1 MLKEID
7 SRLGQSRPLRIAIYS
22 ALGTF
27 LSIILLTQVV
37 ARFLIWPQLEVR
49 KTQIEQVIAKELGV
63 DVKIGEIHADW
74 QGFRPSFEIKNIIF
88 KKDPKGDESFNNQVL
103 EVPKISGIL
112 AWSSVWSL
120 SPRFYDLFTENIQL
134 TAYRDQQ
141 GLWSFAGIPVS
152 NTGGDSNT
160 LSWILNE
167 RNLNAK
173 NLHVTVKDDLDGSS
187 LNTFTVENFSLKNQ
201 MRNHV
206 IQLNSFVKPTQG
218 ILNFSGDFNHRPFSD
233 VSNWQNWE
241 GSFVGEIQK
250 INAANL
256 LKITKLPI
264 KSGSGQIEFKGKV
277 NLNHGVFQE
286 STANLNANEI
296 NVIWAND
303 QPDLHLNKLQID
315 LNQYAK
321 DTTQIIDIKNF
332 HWQFQDNKQ
341 KTHSINDLS
350 LLVTPNQANDAI
362 SKIELNAPNIPL
374 TELALLAQSIPLPT
388 KIYKPLRQ
396 AQPEGN
402 LEQFHFI
409 WHKEQQPARTFLTH
423 SPTYDE
429 FEIKGLLKNI
439 GWRAVGE
446 SIPGVKGINGEIESS
461 LIKGFLQMNSTELS
475 LESAHYFHKNRIT
488 LPNTSGKV
496 QWHKKEDQW
505 LIDFDQLQIKDGNT
519 EIQARGSF
527 LTENKKKSDQ
537 LDLELQ
543 LVKMEANQLLNSIPK
558 TIAPSTMEYLR
569 STISGGMITNSS
581 LKIHGPTSEIPYAK
595 GSKNQFQLDAN
606 IKDAT
611 YRPVP
616 INKNMKGEWPSLE
629 KVNAHIQMDNNL
641 LRIDAPSGKFKSVLV
656 KDINAEMDVTKEPNV
671 LEVKGKASG
680 SLFDFL
686 TYLVATPIGYKWQSD
701 FKQVSMSG
709 NAQLDLKLTQQF
721 GAKENTKVLAQVN
734 LEKNQIRWGKNLPG
748 NINKGFLLVDE
759 RGLQK
764 VDMNGDWMGGPMSI
778 KNNASNPDQIDIHAD
793 VDSALLMELF
803 ATDQEF
809 NHDFMKNILTGKLGL
824 NGNILRKSNDAALN
838 LNLDLKS
845 TNINLPKPLMK
856 PAGENLF
863 GTLKINI
870 NSSSANPMTDWQLK
884 LGELIQSSGQL
895 SQQKLDKATVVIGN
909 AQPPSLTKGLH
920 VAFDVHTIQL
930 DQWLNLIND
939 FNRENPSYLER
950 FANKNA
956 NQTPTNLPISVS
968 GKSEHLLFI
977 DREFNNIFV
986 DMKEDNHVWDGTIQ
1000 AQNID
1005 GKFNW
1010 KSKNSEL
1017 PFGAISANFN
1027 KLYIPTSSTTT
1038 SQQNQS
1044 KSSIKFLPSMDISI
1058 ADLQLGKM
1066 QLGAVQLQ
1074 ANATPLEWKLN
1085 QLSSKTKFGEMNAK
1099 GNWELPSGNLI
1110 GKTALNINL
1119 QTTDAGDL
1127 LTSLGVKENVIDR
1140 GRGTIQGNMN
1150 WQGSPIDFNTLSL
1163 VGDLQLEIKNGTILQ
1178 VDPGAAK
1185 LLGIL
1190 SLQSLF
1196 KFATL
1201 NFDGS
1206 LGETV
1211 KSGTAFDE
1219 VKATATIRRGI
1230 IRSNDFEMTST
1241 LARITS
1247 RGIINLNRE
1256 TQDLRVTIYPRIN
1269 FGSASLAAF
1278 YFVTPIIGITTMI
1291 GQYLFSA
1298 GINKAFQSD
1307 LLIQGD
1313 WKNPEVIPLDQ
1324 NGKPVDPEILKNIR
1338 RKSLLNEP
1346 IKQPNEKKLPPPI
1359 NPSPNTIP

>member
-1 MLKEID
+1 MLKEIQ
-7 SRLGQSRPLRIAIYS
+7 SRMGQSRPLRIAVYS
-22 ALGTF
+22 VVGALLTITF
-27 LSIILLTQVV
+27 LTQVV
-37 ARFLIWPQLEVR
+37 ARFLIWPQLETR
-49 KTQIEQVIAKELGV
+49 KTQIEQVITKELGV
-63 DVKIGEIHADW
+63 DVKIGEIHSDW
-74 QGFRPSFEIKNIIF
+74 QYFRPSFEIKNITF
-88 KKDPKGDESFNNQVL
+88 KKDPKGDDSFSNQVL
-103 EVPKISGIL
+103 EVPRVSGIL

-120 SPRFYDLFTENIQL
+120 SPRFHDLFTENIQL

-141 GLWSFAGIPVS
+141 GLWSFAGIPIS

-160 LSWILNE
+160 LAWILNE

-218 ILNFSGDFNHRPFSD
+218 VLNFSGDFNHKPFSD
-233 VSNWQNWE
+233 VSNWQNWQ

-264 KSGSGQIEFKGKV
+264 KSGSGQIEFKGQV

-286 STANLNANEI
+286 STANLSANEI

-315 LNQYAK
+315 VNQYAK
-321 DTTQIIDIKNF
+321 GKTQIIDLKNF
-332 HWQFQDNKQ
+332 YWQFQEKNQ

-350 LLVTPNQANDAI
+350 LQITPNSANEAI
-362 SKIELNAPNIPL
+362 SKIELSAPSIPL
-374 TELALLAQSIPLPT
+374 TELALLAQSIPLPA

-402 LEQFHFI
+402 LEQFHVI
-409 WHKEQQPARTFLTH
+409 WHKEQPERTFLTQKK
-423 SPTYDE
+423 TYDE

-439 GWRAVGE
+439 GWRSIGE
-446 SIPGVKGINGEIESS
+446 SIPGVKGISGEIESS
-461 LIKGFLQMNSTELS
+461 LSKGFLQINSPELI
-475 LESAHYFHKNRIT
+475 LESTHYFHQKRIT
-488 LPNTSGKV
+488 LPNTTGKI
-496 QWHKKEDQW
+496 QWHQKEDQW
-505 LIDFDQLQIKDGNT
+505 LIDFEQIQTKDLNS
-519 EIQARGSF
+519 EIQARGSY
-527 LTENKKKSDQ
+527 LTESKKKPDQ
-537 LDLELQ
+537 LELDLQ

-558 TIAPSTMEYLR
+558 TITPATMEYLR
-569 STISGGMITNSS
+569 STISGGTITNSS
-581 LKIHGPTSEIPYAK
+581 LKIHGPTNEIPFVK

-606 IKDAT
+606 IRDAV
-611 YRPVP
+611 YRPVAVNQN
-616 INKNMKGEWPSLE
+616 IKGEWPFLE
-629 KVNAHIQMDNNL
+629 KVNANIKMDNNL
-641 LRIDAPSGKFKSVLV
+641 LHVDAPSGKFKNVIV
-656 KDINAEMDVTKEPNV
+656 KDIIADMDVTKEPNV
-671 LEVKGKASG
+671 LEVKGKAG
-680 SLFDFL
+680 GPLFDFL
-686 TYLVATPIGYKWQSD
+686 TYLVATPIGYKWQPELKKMD
-701 FKQVSMSG
+701 VTG

-721 GAKENTKVLAQVN
+721 GPKENTKVLAQVN
-734 LEKNQIRWGKNLPG
+734 LEKNQIRWDKNLPG
-748 NINKGFLLVDE
+748 TINKGFLLVDE

-764 VDMNGDWMGGPMSI
+764 ADINGDWMGGPLSI
-778 KNNASNPDQIDIHAD
+778 KNNAGNPDQIDIHAD
-793 VDSALLMELF
+793 IDGALLMDLF
-803 ATDQEF
+803 ATVQEF
-809 NHDFMKNILTGKLGL
+809 NHDFMKNILTGKLGIH
-824 NGNILRKSNDAALN
+824 GNILRKNNEAALN

-856 PAGENLF
+856 SAGEDLL
-863 GTLKINI
+863 GTLKLNI
-870 NSSSANPMTDWQLK
+870 NSSVANPTTDWQLK
-884 LGELIQSSGQL
+884 LGELIQSFGQL
-895 SQQKLDKATVVIGN
+895 SQQKLDKATVVIGH

-920 VAFDVHTIQL
+920 VAFDVHSIQL

-939 FNRENPSYLER
+939 FDKANPNYSER
-950 FANKNA
+950 FANKNS
-956 NQTPTNLPISVS
+956 NPPPTNLPITIS
-968 GKSEHLLFI
+968 GKSNHLLFI
-977 DREFNNIFV
+977 DREFNNLFV
-986 DMKEDNHVWDGTIQ
+986 DIKEDNHAWSGTVQ
-1000 AQNID
+1000 ANNID

-1010 KSKNSEL
+1010 RSKNPDV
-1017 PFGAISANFN
+1017 PFGSMSANFN
-1027 KLYIPTSSTTT
+1027 KLYIPTPKTTT
-1038 SQQNQS
+1038 SSQNQS
-1044 KSSIKFLPSMDISI
+1044 KSTLKFLPTMDITI

-1085 QLSSKTKFGEMNAK
+1085 QLSSKTKFGEINVK

-1119 QTTDAGDL
+1119 QTSDAGDL
-1127 LTSLGVKENVIDR
+1127 LTSLGVKDNVIDR
-1140 GRGTIQGNMN
+1140 GKGTIQGNLN
-1150 WQGSPIDFNTLSL
+1150 WQGSPVDFNTLSL
-1163 VGDLQLEIKNGTILQ
+1163 SGDLQLEIKNGTILQ

-1211 KSGTAFDE
+1211 QSGTAFDQ
-1219 VKATATIRRGI
+1219 VTATATIRRGN

-1346 IKQPNEKKLPPPI
+1346 VKQLNEKKLPPPI

>member
-27 LSIILLTQVV
+27 LSIIFLTQVV

-49 KTQIEQVIAKELGV
+49 KAQIEQVITKELGV
-63 DVKIGEIHADW
+63 DVKIGEIHANW
-74 QGFRPSFEIKNIIF
+74 EYLRPSFEIKNITF
-88 KKDPKGDESFNNQVL
+88 KKDPKGDESFSNQVL
-103 EVPKISGIL
+103 EVPRISGVL
-112 AWSSVWSL
+112 AWGSIWSL
-120 SPRFYDLFTENIQL
+120 SPRFHDLFTENIQL

-167 RNLNAK
+167 RNLSAK

-187 LNTFTVENFSLKNQ
+187 INEFTVENISLKNQ

-218 ILNFSGDFNHRPFSD
+218 ILNFSGEFNHRPFSD

-241 GSFVGEIQK
+241 GSFAGEIQK

-264 KSGSGQIEFKGKV
+264 KSGSGQIEFKGQMK
-277 NLNHGVFQE
+277 LNHGIFQA
-286 STANLNANEI
+286 SSANLSANEI

-315 LNQYAK
+315 VNQYAK
-321 DTTQIIDIKNF
+321 DTTQIIDFKNF
-332 HWQFQDNKQ
+332 LWQFQDNKQ

-350 LLVTPNQANDAI
+350 LLVTPNQANNAI
-362 SKIELNAPNIPL
+362 SKIELNAPDIPL

-409 WHKEQQPARTFLTH
+409 WHKEQTPARSFLSH
-423 SPTYDE
+423 SQTYDE
-429 FEIKGLLKNI
+429 FEIQGLLKNI
-439 GWRAVGE
+439 GWRSVGE
-446 SIPGVKGINGEIESS
+446 SIPGVKGINGKIESS
-461 LIKGFLQMNSTELS
+461 LSKGFLQISSPELS
-475 LESAHYFHKNRIT
+475 LESTHYFHKNRIT

-496 QWHKKEDQW
+496 QWRKKEDQW
-505 LIDFDQLQIKDGNT
+505 LIDFDQLQIKNENT
-519 EIQARGSF
+519 EIQASGSY
-527 LTENKKKSDQ
+527 LTEGKKKSDQ
-537 LDLELQ
+537 LDLDLQ
-543 LVKMEANQLLNSIPK
+543 LVEMEANQLLNSIPK

-569 STISGGMITNSS
+569 STISGGVIANSS
-581 LKIHGPTSEIPYAK
+581 LKIHGPTNEIPFAK
-595 GSKNQFQLDAN
+595 GSKNQFQIDAN
-606 IKDAT
+606 IKDGV
-611 YRPVP
+611 YRPVGV
-616 INKNMKGEWPSLE
+616 NKNIKGEWPSLD

-641 LRIDAPSGKFKSVLV
+641 LHIDAASGRFKSVVV
-656 KDINAEMDVTKEPNV
+656 KDINADMDVTKQPNV
-671 LEVKGKASG
+671 LEVNGKANG
-680 SLFDFL
+680 GLFDFL
-686 TYLVATPIGYKWQSD
+686 TYLVATPIGYKWQPEL
-701 FKQVSMSG
+701 KKIAVTG
-709 NAQLDLKLTQQF
+709 NAKLDLKLTQQF
-721 GAKENTKVLAQVN
+721 GAKENTKVIAQVD
-734 LEKNQIRWGKNLPG
+734 LERNQVRWGKNLPG
-748 NINKGFLLVDE
+748 TINKGSLVVNE
-759 RGLQK
+759 HGLQK
-764 VDMNGDWMGGPMSI
+764 ADITGDWMGGPLSI
-778 KNNASNPDQIDIHAD
+778 KNNAGNPDQIDIHAD

-809 NHDFMKNILTGKLGL
+809 NQDLFKNMITGKLGL
-824 NGNILRKSNDAALN
+824 HGNILKKNNDTTLN

-856 PAGENLF
+856 PAGENLLGNF
-863 GTLKINI
+863 KLNI
-870 NSSSANPMTDWQLK
+870 NSSNTNSMTDWQLK
-884 LGELIQSSGQL
+884 IGEMIQSSGQL
-895 SQQKLDKATVVIGN
+895 NQSKLEKATVGIGN
-909 AQPPSLTKGLH
+909 AQLPSLTKGVH
-920 VAFDVHTIQL
+920 VAFDVNTIQL

-939 FNRENPSYLER
+939 FDKTNPNYSER
-950 FANKNA
+950 FANKNS
-956 NQTPTNLPISVS
+956 NQTNTNLPITVS
-968 GKSEHLLFI
+968 GKSNHLLFL
-977 DREFNNIFV
+977 DREFNNLQMEI
-986 DMKEDNHVWDGTIQ
+986 KEDNHVWNGTIL
-1000 AQNID
+1000 ANNID

-1010 KSKNSEL
+1010 KSKNPDL
-1017 PFGAISANFN
+1017 PFGSISANFN
-1027 KLYIPTSSTTT
+1027 KLYVPTPSSSTSS
-1038 SQQNQS
+1038 QNQS
-1044 KSSIKFLPSMDISI
+1044 KSSLKFLPSMDISI

-1066 QLGAVQLQ
+1066 QLGTFQLQ
-1074 ANATPLEWKLN
+1074 ANATPLEWQLN
-1085 QLSSKTKFGEMNAK
+1085 QLSSKTKFGEMNVK

-1110 GKTALNINL
+1110 GKTVMNFNL
-1119 QTTDAGDL
+1119 QTTNAGDL

-1140 GRGTIQGNMN
+1140 GKGNIQGNVN

-1163 VGDLQLEIKNGTILQ
+1163 NGDLQLEIKNGTILQ

-1219 VKATATIRRGI
+1219 VTAAATIRRGN
-1230 IRSNDFEMTST
+1230 IRTNDFEMTST

-1346 IKQPNEKKLPPPI
+1346 VKQPNEKKLPPPI

>member
-1 MLKEID
+1 MLKEIQ
-7 SRLGQSRPLRIAIYS
+7 SRIGQSRSLRITIYS
-22 ALGTF
+22 VLGTV

-49 KTQIEQVIAKELGV
+49 KTQIEQVLTGVLGL

-74 QGFRPSFEIKNIIF
+74 QNLRPSFEIKNITF
-88 KKDPKGDESFNNQVL
+88 KKDPKGDDSFSNQVL
-103 EVPKISGIL
+103 EVPKVSGIL

-120 SPRFYDLFTENIQL
+120 SPRFHDLLTENIRL

-141 GLWSFAGIPVS
+141 GLWAFAGIPIS
-152 NTGGDSNT
+152 NTGGDHNT
-160 LSWILNE
+160 LVWILNE
-167 RNLNAK
+167 RNLSAK
-173 NLHVTVKDDLDGSS
+173 NLHITVKDDLDGSS
-187 LNTFTVENFSLKNQ
+187 FNTFTVENFSLKNQ
-201 MRNHV
+201 MSNHV
-206 IQLNSFVKPTQG
+206 IQLNAFVKPTQG
-218 ILNFSGDFNHRPFSD
+218 ILNFSGDFNHKPFSD
-233 VSNWQNWE
+233 VSNWQNWQ
-241 GSFVGEIQK
+241 GSFVGEIQN

-264 KSGSGQIEFKGKV
+264 KSGSGQIEFKGQI
-277 NLNHGVFQE
+277 NLNHGVFQD
-286 STANLNANEI
+286 STAYLSANEI

-315 LNQYAK
+315 VNQYAK
-321 DTTQIIDIKNF
+321 DKTQIIDFKNF
-332 HWQFQDNKQ
+332 NWQFQDNKQ

-350 LLVTPNQANDAI
+350 LLVKPNQANDAI
-362 SKIELNAPNIPL
+362 SKIELNAPSIPL

-396 AQPEGN
+396 AQPEGS
-402 LEQFHFI
+402 LEKFHVI
-409 WHKEQQPARTFLTH
+409 WHKENLESSFLA
-423 SPTYDE
+423 PKKIYDE
-429 FEIKGLLKNI
+429 FEIQGLLKNI
-439 GWRAVGE
+439 GWRSVGE
-446 SIPGVKGINGEIESS
+446 SIPGIKGINGEIESS
-461 LIKGFLQMNSTELS
+461 LSKGFLQINSPELS
-475 LESAHYFHKNRIT
+475 MESAHYFHQKSIT

-496 QWHKKEDQW
+496 QWHKKDDQW

-519 EIQARGSF
+519 EIQARGSY
-527 LTENKKKSDQ
+527 LTESKTKPDRLE
-537 LDLELQ
+537 LDLQ

-558 TIAPSTMEYLR
+558 TIAPNAMEYLR
-569 STISGGMITNSS
+569 STISGGIITNSS
-581 LKIHGPTSEIPYAK
+581 LKIHGPTNEIPFTK
-595 GSKNQFQLDAN
+595 GSKNQLQLDTN
-606 IKDAT
+606 IKDAI
-611 YRPVP
+611 YRPVAANQN
-616 INKNMKGEWPSLE
+616 IKGEWQSLE
-629 KVNAHIQMDNNL
+629 KVNARIQMDNNL
-641 LRIDAPSGKFKSVLV
+641 LHVDAPSGKFKNVMV
-656 KDINAEMDVTKEPNV
+656 KDITADMDITKEPNT
-671 LEVKGKASG
+671 LEVKGKAGG

-686 TYLVATPIGYKWQSD
+686 TYLVATPIGNKWQPELKKISTI
-701 FKQVSMSG
+701 G
-709 NAQLDLKLTQQF
+709 NAQLDLKLTHQF
-721 GAKENTKVLAQVN
+721 GSKENTKVLAKVN
-734 LEKNQIRWGKNLPG
+734 LEKNQIRWGNNIPG

-764 VDMNGDWMGGPMSI
+764 ADINGDWMGGPISI
-778 KNNASNPDQIDIHAD
+778 KNNITNPDQIDIHAD
-793 VDSALLMELF
+793 IDGALLMDLF
-803 ATDQEF
+803 ATGQEF
-809 NHDFMKNILTGKLGL
+809 NQDFNKNILTGKLGL
-824 NGNILRKSNDAALN
+824 HGNILRQNNDSVLN
-838 LNLDLKS
+838 LILDLKS
-845 TNINLPKPLMK
+845 THINLPKPLMK
-856 PAGENLF
+856 PAGENLL
-863 GTLKINI
+863 GTLKLNI
-870 NSSSANPMTDWQLK
+870 NSSVTNPTTDWQLK
-884 LGELIQSSGQL
+884 LGDMIQSSGQL

-930 DQWLNLIND
+930 DQWINLINE
-939 FNRENPSYLER
+939 FHKVNPNYSER
-950 FANKNA
+950 FVNKNS
-956 NQTPTNLPISVS
+956 NQSTTNLPITIS
-968 GKSEHLLFI
+968 GKSSHLLFI
-977 DREFNNIFV
+977 DREFNNILV
-986 DMKEDNHVWDGTIQ
+986 NMKEDNRIWDGTIR
-1000 AQNID
+1000 ANNID

-1010 KSKNSEL
+1010 QSKNSEL

-1038 SQQNQS
+1038 DSQNQS
-1044 KSSIKFLPSMDISI
+1044 RSSIKFLPSMNISI
-1058 ADLQLGKM
+1058 ADFQLGKM

-1085 QLSSKTKFGEMNAK
+1085 HISSKTKFGEMNVK
-1099 GNWELPSGNLI
+1099 GNWELPSGNLM
-1110 GKTALNINL
+1110 GKTAININL

-1140 GRGTIQGNMN
+1140 GKGTIQGNLN

-1163 VGDLQLEIKNGTILQ
+1163 VGNIQLEIKNGTILQ

-1196 KFATL
+1196 KFSTL

-1206 LGETV
+1206 LGETL

-1219 VKATATIRRGI
+1219 VTATATIRRGN
-1230 IRSNDFEMTST
+1230 IRTNDFEMTST

-1278 YFVTPIIGITTMI
+1278 YFATPIIGITTMI

-1338 RKSLLNEP
+1338 RKSLLNES
-1346 IKQPNEKKLPPPI
+1346 IKQPSEKKLPPPI

>member
-27 LSIILLTQVV
+27 LSIIFLTQVV
-37 ARFLIWPQLEVR
+37 ARFLIWPQLELR
-49 KTQIEQVIAKELGV
+49 KAQIEQVITKELGV

-74 QGFRPSFEIKNIIF
+74 EYLRPSFEIKNITF
-88 KKDPKGDESFNNQVL
+88 KKDPKGDESFSNQVL
-103 EVPKISGIL
+103 EVPRISGVL
-112 AWSSVWSL
+112 AWSSIWSL
-120 SPRFYDLFTENIQL
+120 SPRFHDLFTENIQL

-160 LSWILNE
+160 LTWILNE

-173 NLHVTVKDDLDGSS
+173 NFHVTVKDDLDGSS
-187 LNTFTVENFSLKNQ
+187 INEFTVENFSLKNQ
-201 MRNHV
+201 MNNHL

-218 ILNFSGDFNHRPFSD
+218 ILNFSGEFQHKLFSD
-233 VSNWQNWE
+233 VGNWKNWQ
-241 GSFVGEIQK
+241 GSFTGEIQK

-264 KSGSGQIEFKGKV
+264 KSGSGQVVFKGQV

-286 STANLNANEI
+286 SNAHLSANEV

-315 LNQYAK
+315 ANQYAK
-321 DTTQIIDIKNF
+321 DTTQIIDFKNF
-332 HWQFQDNKQ
+332 YWQFQDNNQ

-350 LLVTPNQANDAI
+350 LRITPDQTNEAI

-374 TELALLAQSIPLPT
+374 TELALLAQSIPLPA

-402 LEQFHFI
+402 LEKFHFI
-409 WHKEQQPARTFLTH
+409 WHKDQPEKRLLTKAQ
-423 SPTYDE
+423 TTDE
-429 FEIKGLLKNI
+429 FEIQGLLKNI
-439 GWRAVGE
+439 GWRSVGE
-446 SIPGVKGINGEIESS
+446 SIPGVKGINGEIESTFNKGVLQINS
-461 LIKGFLQMNSTELS
+461 PELI
-475 LESAHYFHKNRIT
+475 LESQYYFHQKRIS

-496 QWHKKEDQW
+496 QWRQKEDQW
-505 LIDFDQLQIKDGNT
+505 LIDFEQIQTKDNNS
-519 EIQARGSF
+519 EIRANGSY
-527 LTENKKKSDQ
+527 LTASKNKPDQ
-537 LDLELQ
+537 LDLDLL
-543 LVKMEANQLLNSIPK
+543 LVRMEANQLLNSIPK
-558 TIAPSTMEYLR
+558 IIAPTTMEYIR
-569 STISGGMITNSS
+569 STISGGSIANSS
-581 LKIHGPTSEIPYAK
+581 LKIHGPTNEIPFSK

-606 IKDAT
+606 IKDAI

-616 INKNMKGEWPSLE
+616 VNKNIKGEWPSLE
-629 KVNAHIQMDNNL
+629 RVNANIQMDNNL
-641 LRIDAPSGKFKSVLV
+641 LHIDAPSGKFKNVLV
-656 KDINAEMDVTKEPNV
+656 KDINAEMDVTKVPNV

-701 FKQVSMSG
+701 FKQVSMTG

-721 GAKENTKVLAQVN
+721 GAKENTKVVAQVD
-734 LEKNQIRWGKNLPG
+734 LEKNQIRWGRNLPG
-748 NINKGFLLVDE
+748 TINKGLLVVNE
-759 RGLQK
+759 NGLQK
-764 VDMNGDWMGGPMSI
+764 ADIRGDWMGGPLSI
-778 KNNASNPDQIDIHAD
+778 KNNAGNPDQIDIQVD

-803 ATDQEF
+803 ATSQEF
-809 NHDFMKNILTGKLGL
+809 NHDFMKNLLTGKLGL
-824 NGNILRKSNDAALN
+824 NGNLLRKNNDTVLN

-856 PAGENLF
+856 PAGENLL
-863 GTLKINI
+863 GNLKLNI
-870 NSSSANPMTDWQLK
+870 NSSITNPLTDWQLK

-895 SQQKLDKATVVIGN
+895 SQHKLDKATVVIGN
-909 AQPPSLTKGLH
+909 AQASNLTKGLH
-920 VAFDVHTIQL
+920 VTFDVGTIQL
-930 DQWLNLIND
+930 DQWLSLIND
-939 FNRENPSYLER
+939 FDKENPNYSER
-950 FANKNA
+950 FTNKNS
-956 NQTPTNLPISVS
+956 NQTSNNNPITVS
-968 GKSEHLLFI
+968 GKSNQLLFL
-977 DREFNNIFV
+977 DREFNNLFV
-986 DMKEDNHVWDGTIQ
+986 DIKEDNHAWTGNVQ
-1000 AQNID
+1000 AKNID

-1010 KSKNSEL
+1010 LPKNSEL
-1017 PFGAISANFN
+1017 PFGAISTNFN
-1027 KLYIPTSSTTT
+1027 KLYIPIPKTTT
-1038 SQQNQS
+1038 SSQNQS
-1044 KSSIKFLPSMDISI
+1044 KSTIKSLPSMDISI
-1058 ADLQLGKM
+1058 ADLQFGKM

-1085 QLSSKTKFGEMNAK
+1085 QLSSKTKFGEINVK

-1110 GKTALNINL
+1110 GKTALNVNL
-1119 QTTDAGDL
+1119 QTTDAGEL
-1127 LTSLGVKENVIDR
+1127 LSSLGVKENVIDS
-1140 GRGTIQGNMN
+1140 GKGTIQGNLN
-1150 WQGSPIDFNTLSL
+1150 WQGSPVDFNTLSL
-1163 VGDLQLEIKNGTILQ
+1163 NGDLQLEIKNGTILQ

-1211 KSGTAFDE
+1211 KSGTAFDQ
-1219 VKATATIRRGI
+1219 VTASAAIRRGN

-1247 RGIINLNRE
+1247 RGVINLNRE

-1346 IKQPNEKKLPPPI
+1346 VKQPNEKKLPPPI
-1359 NPSPNTIP
+1359 NPSLNTIP

>member
-49 KTQIEQVIAKELGV
+49 KTQIEQVITKELGV
-63 DVKIGEIHADW
+63 DVKIGEIHAHW
-74 QGFRPSFEIKNIIF
+74 QGFRPGFEIKNIIF
-88 KKDPKGDESFNNQVL
+88 KKDPNGDESFNNQVL

-120 SPRFYDLFTENIQL
+120 SPRFHDLFTENIQL

-187 LNTFTVENFSLKNQ
+187 LNAFTVENFSLKNQ

-264 KSGSGQIEFKGKV
+264 KSGSGQIEFKGQIK
-277 NLNHGVFQE
+277 LNHGIFQA
-286 STANLNANEI
+286 SSANLSANEI

-315 LNQYAK
+315 VNQYAK
-321 DTTQIIDIKNF
+321 DTSQIIDFKNF
-332 HWQFQDNKQ
+332 LWQFQDNKQ
-341 KTHSINDLS
+341 KTHSINDLN
-350 LLVTPNQANDAI
+350 LLVRPNQANDAI

-374 TELALLAQSIPLPT
+374 TELALLAQSIPLPA

-409 WHKEQQPARTFLTH
+409 WHKEQPPSRTFLTQ

-461 LIKGFLQMNSTELS
+461 LIKGFLQMNSPELS

-519 EIQARGSF
+519 EIQARGSY
-527 LTENKKKSDQ
+527 LIENKKKSDQ

-569 STISGGMITNSS
+569 STISGGSIANSS
-581 LKIHGPTSEIPYAK
+581 LKIHGPINEIPFAK
-595 GSKNQFQLDAN
+595 GSKNQFRLDAN
-606 IKDAT
+606 IKEAI

-616 INKNMKGEWPSLE
+616 TNKKMKGEWPSLE

-641 LRIDAPSGKFKSVLV
+641 LHIDAPSGKFKSVLV
-656 KDINAEMDVTKEPNV
+656 KDINAEMDVTQQPSV

-701 FKQVSMSG
+701 FKQLSMTG

-721 GAKENTKVLAQVN
+721 GAKENTKVVAQVD
-734 LEKNQIRWGKNLPG
+734 LEKSQVRWGKNLPAT
-748 NINKGFLLVDE
+748 INKGLLIVNE
-759 RGLQK
+759 NGLQK
-764 VDMNGDWMGGPMSI
+764 ADINGEWMGGPLSI
-778 KNNASNPDQIDIHAD
+778 KNNAGNPDQIDIHAD

-803 ATDQEF
+803 ATSQDF
-809 NHDFMKNILTGKLGL
+809 NHDFMKNVLTGKLGL
-824 NGNILRKSNDAALN
+824 NGNLLKKNNDTALN
-838 LNLDLKS
+838 LDLDLKS

-856 PAGENLF
+856 PAGENLLGNF
-863 GTLKINI
+863 KLNI
-870 NSSSANPMTDWQLK
+870 NSSIANPITDWQLK

-895 SQQKLDKATVVIGN
+895 NQSKLDKASVVIGN
-909 AQPPSLTKGLH
+909 AQLPSLTRGVH

-939 FNRENPSYLER
+939 FDKENPNYSER
-950 FANKNA
+950 FTTKNS
-956 NQTPTNLPISVS
+956 NQTNANLPITVS
-968 GKSEHLLFI
+968 GKSNHLLFL
-977 DREFNNIFV
+977 DREFNNLQIE
-986 DMKEDNHVWDGTIQ
+986 MKEDDRLWSGTVL
-1000 AQNID
+1000 ANNID

-1010 KSKNSEL
+1010 QSKNPDL
-1017 PFGAISANFN
+1017 PFGSISANFN
-1027 KLYIPTSSTTT
+1027 KLYIPTPLTTPSS
-1038 SQQNQS
+1038 QKQS
-1044 KSSIKFLPSMDISI
+1044 KSSLKFLPSMDISI
-1058 ADLQLGKM
+1058 ADLQLGQM
-1066 QLGAVQLQ
+1066 LLGTVQLQ
-1074 ANATPLEWKLN
+1074 ANATPLEWTLS
-1085 QLSSKTKFGEMNAK
+1085 QLSSKTKLGEMNVK

-1110 GKTALNINL
+1110 GKTALNFNL
-1119 QTTDAGDL
+1119 QTTNAGDL

-1140 GRGTIQGNMN
+1140 GKGSIQGNLN
-1150 WQGSPIDFNTLSL
+1150 WQGSPIDFNTQSL
-1163 VGDLQLEIKNGTILQ
+1163 NGDLQLEIKNGTILQ

-1211 KSGTAFDE
+1211 KSGTSFDA
-1219 VKATATIRRGI
+1219 VTASATIRRGN

-1278 YFVTPIIGITTMI
+1278 YFVTPIIGITTII

-1346 IKQPNEKKLPPPI
+1346 VKQPSEKKLPPPI
-1359 NPSPNTIP
+1359 NPSPNNIP

>member
-1 MLKEID
+1 MLKEIQ
-7 SRLGQSRPLRIAIYS
+7 SRMGQSRPLRIAVYS
-22 ALGTF
+22 VVGALLTITF
-27 LSIILLTQVV
+27 LTQVV
-37 ARFLIWPQLEVR
+37 ARFLIWPQLETR
-49 KTQIEQVIAKELGV
+49 KTQIEQVITKELGV
-63 DVKIGEIHADW
+63 DVKIGEIHSDW
-74 QGFRPSFEIKNIIF
+74 QYFRPSFEIKNITF
-88 KKDPKGDESFNNQVL
+88 KKDPKGDDSFSNQVL
-103 EVPKISGIL
+103 EVPRVSGIL

-120 SPRFYDLFTENIQL
+120 SPRFHDLFTENIQL

-141 GLWSFAGIPVS
+141 GLWSFAGIPIS

-160 LSWILNE
+160 LAWILNE

-218 ILNFSGDFNHRPFSD
+218 VLNFSGDFNHKPFSD
-233 VSNWQNWE
+233 VSNWQNWQ

-264 KSGSGQIEFKGKV
+264 KSGSGQIEFKGQV

-286 STANLNANEI
+286 STANLSANEI

-315 LNQYAK
+315 VNQYAK
-321 DTTQIIDIKNF
+321 GKTQIIDLKNF
-332 HWQFQDNKQ
+332 YWQFQEKNQ

-350 LLVTPNQANDAI
+350 LQITPNSANEAI
-362 SKIELNAPNIPL
+362 SKIELSAPSIPL
-374 TELALLAQSIPLPT
+374 TELALLAQSIPLPA

-402 LEQFHFI
+402 LEQFHVI
-409 WHKEQQPARTFLTH
+409 WHKEQPERTFLTQKK
-423 SPTYDE
+423 TYDE

-439 GWRAVGE
+439 GWRSIGE
-446 SIPGVKGINGEIESS
+446 SIPGVKGISGEIESS
-461 LIKGFLQMNSTELS
+461 LNKGFLQMNSPELI
-475 LESAHYFHKNRIT
+475 LESTHYFHQKRVT
-488 LPNTSGKV
+488 LPNTSGKI
-496 QWHKKEDQW
+496 QWRQKEDQW
-505 LIDFDQLQIKDGNT
+505 LINFDQLLIKDNNT
-519 EIQARGSF
+519 EIKAQGSY
-527 LTENKKKSDQ
+527 LTQSKKSSDQ
-537 LDLELQ
+537 LDLDLQ
-543 LVKMEANQLLNSIPK
+543 LVNMGATQLLNSIPK
-558 TIAPSTMEYLR
+558 TIAPTTMEYLR
-569 STISGGMITNSS
+569 STISGGTIANSS
-581 LKIHGPTSEIPYAK
+581 LKIHGPTNEIPFAK

-606 IKDAT
+606 IKDGI
-611 YRPVP
+611 YRPVAV
-616 INKNMKGEWPSLE
+616 NKNIKGEWPSLE
-629 KVNAHIQMDNNL
+629 KVNANIKMDNNFL
-641 LRIDAPSGKFKSVLV
+641 YVDASSGKFKNVLI
-656 KDINAEMDVTKEPNV
+656 KDITAEMDVTKVPNI

-686 TYLVATPIGYKWQSD
+686 TYLVATPIGYKWQPEL
-701 FKQVSMSG
+701 KKMSVTG

-721 GAKENTKVLAQVN
+721 GPKENTKVLAQVN

-748 NINKGFLLVDE
+748 TINKGFLLVDE
-759 RGLQK
+759 LGLQK
-764 VDMNGDWMGGPMSI
+764 ADINGDWMGGPMSI
-778 KNNASNPDQIDIHAD
+778 KNNIVNPDQIDIHAD
-793 VDSALLMELF
+793 VDGALLLELF
-803 ATDQEF
+803 ATNQEF
-809 NHDFMKNILTGKLGL
+809 NQDFHPNILTGKLGL
-824 NGNILRKSNDAALN
+824 HGNILRKNNDSTLN

-856 PAGENLF
+856 PVGENLL
-863 GTLKINI
+863 GTLKVNI
-870 NSSSANPMTDWQLK
+870 NSSTANPTTDWQLK

-895 SQQKLDKATVVIGN
+895 SQQKLDKAIVVIGN
-909 AQPPSLTKGLH
+909 AAQPIMVKGVN

-930 DQWLNLIND
+930 DQWLSLIND
-939 FNRENPSYLER
+939 FDKANPNYSER
-950 FANKNA
+950 FVNKNA
-956 NQTPTNLPISVS
+956 NPTTTNLPITVS
-968 GKSEHLLFI
+968 GKSSHLLFL
-977 DREFNNIFV
+977 DREFNNLLV
-986 DMKEDNHVWDGTIQ
+986 DIKEDNHTWGGTIQ
-1000 AQNID
+1000 ANNID

-1010 KSKNSEL
+1010 LPKNSEL
-1017 PFGAISANFN
+1017 PFGSISAKFS
-1027 KLYIPTSSTTT
+1027 KLYAPIPTTKTSS
-1038 SQQNQS
+1038 QNQS
-1044 KSSIKFLPSMDISI
+1044 KSSLRSLPSMDISI
-1058 ADLQLGKM
+1058 ADLQLGNM

-1074 ANATPLEWKLN
+1074 ANATPVEWKLS
-1085 QLSSKTKFGEMNAK
+1085 QLSIKTKSGEMNAK
-1099 GNWELPSGNLI
+1099 GDWELPSGNLI
-1110 GKTALNINL
+1110 GKTAMNFNL
-1119 QTTDAGDL
+1119 QTSDAGDL
-1127 LTSLGVKENVIDR
+1127 LTSLGIKENVINR
-1140 GRGTIQGNMN
+1140 GKGNIQGNLN

-1163 VGDLQLEIKNGTILQ
+1163 NGDLQLEIKNGTILQ

-1211 KSGTAFDE
+1211 KSGTAFDQ
-1219 VKATATIRRGI
+1219 VTATATIRRGN

-1346 IKQPNEKKLPPPI
+1346 VKQLNEKKLPPPI